1 MGAVIPLL
9 ILNYGT
15 TRIGAR
21 PSFVLAGLIPA
32 AYILFD
38 VLFLTKRFNAITTII
53 GVTAI
58 TQGGLAFLT
67 VSGWKYALQDTAGTI
82 VTFLLFG
89 VTLFVGKPMVQ
100 YFVLQVLEPQS
111 PDEEALA
118 SRMLSDRGLHRIM
131 IVGTLIILAENFL
144 RGIANFLLAWKMVT
158 APFGTPEFNA
168 QKASLESITRWLFM
182 ISNMGAMVGAIM
194 LVHSAIEKW
203 IGDAANDG
211 GTLFNQI
218 RKRLG
223 LPTVADNKTT

>member
-15 TRIGAR
+15 TPLGPR
-21 PSFVLAGLIPA
+21 PAFILAGLIPA

-67 VSGWKYALQDTAGTI
+67 VSGWRYALQDTAGTI
-82 VTFLLFG
+82 VTFVLFAA
-89 VTLFVGKPMVQ
+89 TLFVGKPMVQ
-100 YFVLQVLEPQS
+100 YFVLQVLEPEN

-118 SRMLSDRGLHRIM
+118 ERMLKDPYLHRIM
-131 IVGTLIILAENFL
+131 ILGTLLILAENFL

-158 APFGTPEFNA
+158 APFGTPDFNN
-168 QKASLESITRWLFM
+168 QKASLESVTRWLFM
-182 ISNMGAMVGAIM
+182 FSNMGAMVVAIIF
-194 LVHSAIEKW
+194 VHNAIEKW
-203 IGDAANDG
+203 IGDAGNDG

-223 LPTVADNKTT
+223 LPTLPERK